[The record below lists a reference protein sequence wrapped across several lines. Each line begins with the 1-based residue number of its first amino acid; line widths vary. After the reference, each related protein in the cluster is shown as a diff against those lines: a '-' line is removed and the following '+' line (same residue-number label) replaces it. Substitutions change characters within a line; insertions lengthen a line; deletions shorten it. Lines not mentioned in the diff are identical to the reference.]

1 MKLNL
6 QIYMALVLLAIV
18 TAFGTAFGTAIWVT
32 LQLLPTVIHLIE
44 SLAR

>member
-18 TAFGTAFGTAIWVT
+18 TAFGTAIWVT
-32 LQLLPTVIHLIE
+32 LQLLPAVIHLIE